1 MGEVYRARDPRLG
14 REVAIK
20 VIPEAV
26 ARDLVTLARFEREA
40 RSVAAL
46 SHPNIL
52 AIHDFAKQGDV
63 SFAVMEL
70 LEGES
75 LGERIARSRLSW
87 RKAVEIGVAIADGLA
102 AAHSKGIIHR
112 DLKPANAFVTS
123 DGRVKIL
130 DFGIARVVPARADSD
145 TSVPTDARAT
155 EPGTIVGTV
164 GYMSPEQIRGLP
176 ADARSDIFSFGCVL
190 YEMLAGRRAF
200 ARDTSAETLT
210 AILREEP
217 PPLSPS
223 AETFGELERIVSH
236 CLEKSPEERFQSARD
251 LAFHLRET
259 LAASTAARPKRR
271 PLPRRASRIAWLSGA
286 ALLVLGTAA
295 FFAWRARRS
304 PTSGEPLRAVA
315 LTTFSGVERYPSL
328 SPDGDEV
335 AFIWNGPK
343 ADNEDVYVQRIGSGS
358 PLRLTT
364 DPASDVNPVWSPDD
378 RWIAFLRGNSAG
390 PMSRSRYE
398 LVLVP
403 PLGGPE
409 RRVAEVRIREVEWPS
424 QAHLAWCPDASCL
437 VVTDSPGEEK
447 PDALFVVSVETGE
460 KRQLTRPQPTVLVD
474 TSPAVSPDGRA
485 LVFRRTVSYSIGE
498 LYGLALADGMS
509 AAGEPERRTT
519 AAFNADHP
527 AWLPGGKE
535 ILVSARGG
543 LWRLS
548 LSGDDAPARLPFV
561 GEDGLLPSVSHPRPG
576 KRSRLVYAR
585 SFIDGNIW
593 RIDVPNPGAAAPSPP
608 AVAISST
615 RSEVHPNFSPDGRRV
630 AFTSTRSGPWEIWI
644 SDPDGGNAVKLTSMD
659 ANATGGPSWSPD
671 GRWIV
676 FGSDQPGQFDL
687 YVISASGGKPRRLT
701 SHPAFDQSAI
711 FSRDGRWIYF
721 TSNRTG
727 NFQIWKMPATGGD
740 AIQITRNGGWIV
752 SEAPDGAHLYYID
765 IPMTP
770 KPVWRVPVAGGEP
783 VKVVDGVVGW
793 FFQAAEK
800 GIYYAEQPAG
810 QTRLM
815 FYDFATG
822 RSTTIAGNLGQIEF
836 TPGVSPDGRT
846 ILYSRVDS
854 TVDDLMLVENFR

>member
-155 EPGTIVGTV
+155 EPGTLVGTV

-223 AETFGELERIVSH
+223 AETSGELERIVSH

-295 FFAWRARRS
+295 FFAWRARRA

-630 AFTSTRSGPWEIWI
+630 AFTSTRSGSWEIWI

-815 FYDFATG
+815 FYDFATR

-836 TPGVSPDGRT
+836 APGVSPDGRT

>member
-155 EPGTIVGTV
+155 EPGTLVGTV

-223 AETFGELERIVSH
+223 AETSGELERIVSH

-295 FFAWRARRS
+295 FFAWRARRA

-630 AFTSTRSGPWEIWI
+630 AFTSTRSGSWEIWI

-836 TPGVSPDGRT
+836 APGVSPDGRT

>member
-155 EPGTIVGTV
+155 EPGTLVGTV

-223 AETFGELERIVSH
+223 AETSGELERIVSH

-295 FFAWRARRS
+295 FFAWRARRA

-630 AFTSTRSGPWEIWI
+630 AFTSTRSGSWEIWI

-810 QTRLM
+810 QTRLV
-815 FYDFATG
+815 FYDFATR

-836 TPGVSPDGRT
+836 APGVSPDGRT

>member
-223 AETFGELERIVSH
+223 AETSGELERIVSH

-548 LSGDDAPARLPFV
+548 LSGDDPPARLPFV

-836 TPGVSPDGRT
+836 APGVSPDGRT